1 MKIEADCYMP
11 EMLSLDYLKTVL
23 PEGGLNPLGII
34 ATFDGNSSKF
44 NFRDT
49 INIIGILPRTSRY
62 AGSLFKQLVLS
73 TVAYSLFEITED
85 AMSFVIDGNII
96 TCRGSNS
103 DETSCIGISE
113 SKIEKDNYMFYIG
126 TDASKIIG
134 LTTETREGIHTKINS
149 LFYKII
155 QQTYTDCNE
164 CAEVK

>member
-1 MKIEADCYMP
+1 MKIKVDYYMP
-11 EMLSLDYLKTVL
+11 EMLSVGYLKTVL

-34 ATFDGNSSKF
+34 VTFDGNSSKF

-73 TVAYSLFEITED
+73 TVAYSLFEITGD
-85 AMSFVIDGNII
+85 SMSFVIDGNVIE
-96 TCRGSNS
+96 CHESNS
-103 DETSCIGISE
+103 NEASCIGISE

-126 TDASKIIG
+126 IDADKVIG

-155 QQTYTDCNE
+155 QQTYTDCND